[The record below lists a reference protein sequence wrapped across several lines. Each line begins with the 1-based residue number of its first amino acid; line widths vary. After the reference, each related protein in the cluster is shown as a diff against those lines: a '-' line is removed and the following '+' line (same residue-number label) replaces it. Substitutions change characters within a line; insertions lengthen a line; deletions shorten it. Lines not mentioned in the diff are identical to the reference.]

1 MAYREDQD
9 LEFLGEMPSRDLD
22 GLVEC
27 LTRDKDGDRRWTEEL
42 TTSDLYKSHYPDHA
56 KYWQLIAAELQC
68 FGANSLSTALRRGKG
83 VCYRE
88 VLTDVSGKMGVKSD
102 KKMGVLEIENNLLEK
117 ILIDAVEKMSDSER
131 AEFSKVIG
139 VTNLRS
145 FAPASLAAAI
155 QLAFKAG
162 GFKSF
167 QLTLIIANAVTRSL
181 LGHGLTL
188 AGNAAL
194 MRAASLLTGPV
205 GWALTGAWT
214 AVDLA
219 GPAYRVTVPAVIQVA
234 VIRKKYIAEREG
246 ILRDIEE
253 ELGIM

>member
-9 LEFLGEMPSRDLD
+9 LKFLGEMPSRDLD
-22 GLVEC
+22 ELVEC
-27 LTRDKDGDRRWTEEL
+27 LTKDKDGDRRWTEEL
-42 TTSDLYKSHYPDHA
+42 TKSDLYKSHYPDHS

-88 VLTDVSGKMGVKSD
+88 VLTDVSGKIGVKND
-102 KKMGVLEIENNLLEK
+102 KKMSVLEIENNLLEK

-139 VTNLRS
+139 VANLTS

-246 ILRDIEE
+246 ILKDIKE
-253 ELGIM
+253 ELGII